1 MVDRVIQQRSKW
13 RLKTLLK
20 LRHLLVDQS
29 GSAVLEFVA
38 LALPLFI
45 PLFIFLNQYA
55 TATDTE
61 ASMRTLGREMSRA
74 IVTSENDEVAFGV
87 AAEVFARGGEI
98 LGFGERIGSGDIRY
112 SIECQRQPC
121 ISPNNEIEVKIIS
134 RKLGRTISAVEYVSP
149 WA

>member
-1 MVDRVIQQRSKW
+1 MKNLNEMTDLWNRMKHFAADQR
-13 RLKTLLK
+13 
-20 LRHLLVDQS
+20 

-45 PLFIFLNQYA
+45 PLFLFLNQYSM
-55 TATDTE
+55 TSDTE

-87 AAEVFARGGEI
+87 AAEVFAKGGEI
-98 LGFGERIGSGDIRY
+98 LGFEDEIYAGDIRY

-134 RKLGRTISAVEYVSP
+134 RELGRSISAVEYVSP